1 MQITAVPI
9 KKTKILATAYKK
21 VRLLENKYLE
31 YAVMFKALSDPNR
44 LVIVDYLLD
53 GEVCA
58 CKILDQLKI
67 TQSTLSY
74 HMKMLCESNL
84 VSARKEG
91 KWMHY
96 SLNKE
101 KMDELQAL
109 LYQFSDRSEDIQ
121 CSTCK

>member
-1 MQITAVPI
+1 M
-9 KKTKILATAYKK
+9 
-21 VRLLENKYLE
+21 ENKYLE

-74 HMKMLCESNL
+74 LEETN
-84 VSARKEG
+84 E
-91 KWMHY
+91 
-96 SLNKE
+96 
-101 KMDELQAL
+101 
-109 LYQFSDRSEDIQ
+109 
-121 CSTCK
+121 